1 MNLMFINFFVYNKP
15 IKKAKEQR
23 EELQSDQVSQ
33 A

>member
-15 IKKAKEQR
+15 TKKEQR

-33 A
+33 E